1 MASPASRTTAVTR
14 VLLVALAL
22 LAAGWL
28 AVSWRDVR
36 LQDQGIR
43 LFQATPTQAR
53 AALSK
58 FHAAGRLN
66 ASRQPRQ
73 FEAASYWVLGERE
86 RAVAMLKDLLRQ
98 EPDNRIGWVLLSN
111 WLRASDPAAAAA
123 AARRAEKLNGKPA
136 SRTP

>member
-1 MASPASRTTAVTR
+1 MASPVSRTTAVTR

-43 LFQATPTQAR
+43 ALQATPPAPR
-53 AALSK
+53 VALAK
-58 FHAAGRLN
+58 FRAAGRLN
-66 ASRQPRQ
+66 ASRQPVQ
-73 FEAASYWVLGERE
+73 LAAAAYLILGERD
-86 RAVAMLKDLLRQ
+86 RAIAMLRRELRA

-111 WLRASDPAAAAA
+111 WLRGVDPAAADA

-136 SRTP
+136 TRTP